1 MTGTPVPKLILSLA
15 APTIASMLISSVYNM
30 ADTYFVSKLG
40 TSASGAVG
48 IVFSLMALIQSIGF
62 MVGMGSGS
70 VISRTLGKQNREDAD
85 QTASSGFFSALI
97 FGVALMAAGLFFLK
111 PLMKLL
117 GATETILPYAAA
129 YGRYILIGAPVLVG
143 SFVLNNI
150 LRAEGRPKLAMAGI
164 CFGALLN
171 VGLDPLLIFVFR
183 LGIAGAAIST
193 LVSQCC
199 SFALLLFFFLRGM
212 SITRLAFSSV
222 SRKPAPYWL
231 IIRTGFPSFCRQA
244 LASIAAVALNRNV
257 RAYGDEAV
265 AAMAIVGKIFLVVFS
280 VLIGFGQGYQPV
292 CGYNYGAGNG
302 KRVRQA
308 FLFTTAV
315 GTGFMTALAIF
326 GFLGAEWI
334 MRLFLDEEKVVKTG
348 IFAFRAQ
355 CLAMPFVPLAAICNM
370 SLQSTGKIWQGTVL
384 SSARQGI
391 FFLPL
396 IYALPHFLGLTGAE
410 IAQAVADA
418 ATFLLSI
425 PFCMMFLHE
434 LEKTGK
440 QKKGGNVP

>member
-1 MTGTPVPKLILSLA
+1 
-15 APTIASMLISSVYNM
+15 
-30 ADTYFVSKLG
+30 
-40 TSASGAVG
+40 
-48 IVFSLMALIQSIGF
+48 
-62 MVGMGSGS
+62 
-70 VISRTLGKQNREDAD
+70 
-85 QTASSGFFSALI
+85 
-97 FGVALMAAGLFFLK
+97 
-111 PLMKLL
+111 
-117 GATETILPYAAA
+117 
-129 YGRYILIGAPVLVG
+129 
-143 SFVLNNI
+143 
-150 LRAEGRPKLAMAGI
+150 
-164 CFGALLN
+164 
-171 VGLDPLLIFVFR
+171 
-183 LGIAGAAIST
+183 
-193 LVSQCC
+193 
-199 SFALLLFFFLRGM
+199 
-212 SITRLAFSSV
+212 
-222 SRKPAPYWL
+222 
-231 IIRTGFPSFCRQA
+231 
-244 LASIAAVALNRNV
+244 
-257 RAYGDEAV
+257 
-265 AAMAIVGKIFLVVFS
+265 MAIVGKIFLVVFS